1 MLNYIKIELR
11 RAFIGKQMLIALI
24 LSCAITLLQ
33 ILVDVVPVIK
43 YLDDTMYPHTVFSK
57 CLSLIYSMF
66 PVYYILIIALIAA
79 MPCAVNMY
87 KDRKTGYIKN
97 IFTRTSK
104 KNYYIGQYAVAFI
117 SGGAVAV
124 IPQIINILI
133 VALILPSVQPYVG
146 IGYCGI
152 SIGRMWEKI
161 FYRNAYLYLAMYM
174 VLDFV
179 FFGLMNTLAL
189 SFSWLVKNTLSVI
202 LFPFITF
209 QFLDLATSFV
219 SYGWMS
225 ESFLRA
231 SQQMKTNPMEIV
243 VLILIMIVI
252 TIVSIIYAI
261 YRKDAFE

>member
-1 MLNYIKIELR
+1 M
-11 RAFIGKQMLIALI
+11 
-24 LSCAITLLQ
+24 
-33 ILVDVVPVIK
+33 
-43 YLDDTMYPHTVFSK
+43 
-57 CLSLIYSMF
+57 
-66 PVYYILIIALIAA
+66 
-79 MPCAVNMY
+79 
-87 KDRKTGYIKN
+87 
-97 IFTRTSK
+97 
-104 KNYYIGQYAVAFI
+104 
-117 SGGAVAV
+117 
-124 IPQIINILI
+124 
-133 VALILPSVQPYVG
+133 
-146 IGYCGI
+146 
-152 SIGRMWEKI
+152 
-161 FYRNAYLYLAMYM
+161 YLAMYM

-219 SYGWMS
+219 SYGWMP